1 MGPNREQLQKV
12 IASGNDEY
20 NNVLILNLNGTFR
33 LIKGASGSVIGDLN
47 YVTRWET
54 FDSFNDYVGEN
65 AAKDDW
71 HIDRV
76 MEWANKAW
84 EEYKSSGKTKIVNM
98 NS

>member
-1 MGPNREQLQKV
+1 MIQ
-12 IASGNDEY
+12 
-20 NNVLILNLNGTFR
+20 
-33 LIKGASGSVIGDLN
+33 GAGGSVVEDLN

-71 HIDRV
+71 HIDRL
-76 MEWANKAW
+76 MDWANKAW
-84 EEYKSSGKTKIVNM
+84 QVYKSSGKTKIVNM